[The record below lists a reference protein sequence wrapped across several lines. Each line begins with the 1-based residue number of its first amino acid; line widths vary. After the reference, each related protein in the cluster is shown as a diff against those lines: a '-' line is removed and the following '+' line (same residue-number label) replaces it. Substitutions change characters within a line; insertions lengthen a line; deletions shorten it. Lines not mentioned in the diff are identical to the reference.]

1 MCSSTLSGTTP
12 APRARG
18 RRPVGEVVL
27 GVDTHRDAH
36 VAAVLSLT
44 GAVLATDEFPATAAG
59 YRDLLKWARKLGVVG
74 RAGVE
79 GTGSYGASL
88 SRYLLAQ
95 GVDVIDVNWMDRA
108 DRRRRGKSDPLDAQN
123 AARAVLS
130 GRARARAKSGD
141 GPVQVARMY
150 KLTKA
155 SAVKARTQAINQ
167 LKAVLITADPALREE
182 LAGLGNAELLRTCAR
197 FADASSCAEA
207 GEESVL
213 QATRITLGWLAHRI
227 GQLSEQIRDVEA
239 RLARL
244 VERHAPQLLDVV
256 GIGPDTAVTLL
267 ITVGDNP
274 ERLDSEASFAALCGV
289 SPVERSSGRRQFR
302 RLNRGGDRQANAA
315 LHRIVFTR
323 LRVDPLTQDYYE
335 RRTKEGKTRREIVRC
350 LKRYAAREV
359 FHLVKQLPPA
369 PRS

>member
-1 MCSSTLSGTTP
+1 MSSTPL
-12 APRARG
+12 APQNRR
-18 RRPVGEVVL
+18 RRPAGEVVL

-36 VAAVLSLT
+36 VGAVLSVT
-44 GAVLATDEFPATAAG
+44 GAVLATGEFPATAAG
-59 YRDLLKWARKLGVVG
+59 YRDLLKWAKKLGAVR

-88 SRYLLAQ
+88 SRYLLTQ
-95 GVDVIDVNWMDRA
+95 GIDVFDVNWMDRA

-130 GRARARAKSGD
+130 GRASARAKAGD
-141 GPVQVARMY
+141 GPVQIARMY
-150 KLTKA
+150 KLTKV

-167 LKAVLITADPALREE
+167 LKAVLVAADPALREE
-182 LAGLGNAELLRTCAR
+182 LAGLGNAELFRACAR
-197 FADASSCAEA
+197 FAEVSGQEEG

-213 QATRITLGWLAHRI
+213 QATRIALGLLARRI
-227 GQLSEQIRDVEA
+227 GQLSEQIRDVDA
-239 RLARL
+239 RLTRL
-244 VERHAPQLLDVV
+244 VECHAPQLLDVV
-256 GIGPDTAVTLL
+256 GIGPDTAVALL

-323 LRVDPLTQDYYE
+323 LRVDPRTQDYYE
-335 RRTKEGKTRREIVRC
+335 RRIKEGKTRREIVRC
-350 LKRYAAREV
+350 LRGCSASLGR
-359 FHLVKQLPPA
+359 FP
-369 PRS
+369 

>member
-1 MCSSTLSGTTP
+1 M
-12 APRARG
+12 
-18 RRPVGEVVL
+18 
-27 GVDTHRDAH
+27 DTHRDAQL
-36 VAAVLSLT
+36 AAVLSLT
-44 GAVLATDEFPATAAG
+44 GAVLATDEFPATSAG
-59 YRDLLKWARKLGVVG
+59 YRDLLKWARKSGTVG

-95 GVDVIDVNWMDRA
+95 GVDVFDVNWMDRA

-130 GRARARAKSGD
+130 GRASGAKTGD
-141 GPVQVARMY
+141 GPVQIARMY
-150 KLTKA
+150 KLTKV

-167 LKAVLITADPALREE
+167 LKAVLVTADPVLREE
-182 LAGLGNAELLRTCAR
+182 LAGLGNAELLRTCALFTGVSSR
-197 FADASSCAEA
+197 EDAGA
-207 GEESVL
+207 ESVV
-213 QATRITLGWLAHRI
+213 QATRITLGLLAHRL
-227 GQLSEQIRDVEA
+227 GQLSEQIRDVET
-239 RLARL
+239 RLSRL
-244 VERHAPQLLDVV
+244 VEWHASQLLDVV
-256 GIGPDTAVTLL
+256 GIGPDTAVALL

-274 ERLDSEASFAALCGV
+274 ERLDNEASFAALCGV

-323 LRVDPLTQDYYE
+323 LRCDPRTQTYYE
-335 RRTKEGKTRREIVRC
+335 RRTQEGKTRRESIRC

-359 FHLVKQLPPA
+359 FNLVRPVPVTPSL
-369 PRS
+369 

>member
-1 MCSSTLSGTTP
+1 M
-12 APRARG
+12 
-18 RRPVGEVVL
+18 
-27 GVDTHRDAH
+27 
-36 VAAVLSLT
+36 AAVLSAT

-59 YRDLLKWARKLGVVG
+59 YRDLLKWARKSGVVR

-79 GTGSYGASL
+79 GTGSYGAAL

-95 GVDVIDVNWMDRA
+95 GVDVLDVNWMDRA

-130 GRARARAKSGD
+130 GRARARAKAGD

-150 KLTKA
+150 KPTKV

-167 LKAVLITADPALREE
+167 LKAVLITAEPALREE
-182 LAGLGNAELLRTCAR
+182 LAHLGNAELFRTCAR
-197 FADASSCAEA
+197 FADASSQEEG

-213 QATRITLGWLAHRI
+213 QATRVTLGLLAHRI
-227 GQLSEQIRDVEA
+227 GQLSEQIREVDV

-244 VERHAPQLLDVV
+244 VKCHAPQLLDVV
-256 GIGPDTAVTLL
+256 GVGPDTAVALL
-267 ITVGDNP
+267 ITVEDNP

-289 SPVERSSGRRQFR
+289 SPVERSSGRRQYR
-302 RLNRGGDRQANAA
+302 RLNCGGDRQANAA

-323 LRVDPLTQDYYE
+323 LRVDPRTQDYTSAGSKRARPGAKSSVASNATLLGRSSTWSNSYSQDPAYRGCRDGW
-335 RRTKEGKTRREIVRC
+335 RR
-350 LKRYAAREV
+350 A
-359 FHLVKQLPPA
+359 PPTGRH
-369 PRS
+369 P

>member
-1 MCSSTLSGTTP
+1 MSTSTVPGTSS
-12 APRARG
+12 APRTR
-18 RRPVGEVVL
+18 RRPAGEVVL
-27 GVDTHRDAH
+27 GVDTHRDVH
-36 VAAVLSLT
+36 MAAVLSAS

-59 YRDLLKWARKLGVVG
+59 YRDLLKCARKWGIVR

-95 GVDVIDVNWMDRA
+95 GIDVFDVNRMDRA

-123 AARAVLS
+123 AARSVLS
-130 GRARARAKSGD
+130 GRARARAKTGD
-141 GPVQVARMY
+141 GPVQIARMY
-150 KLTKA
+150 KLTKV

-167 LKAVLITADPALREE
+167 LKAVLVTADPVLREE
-182 LAGLGNAELLRTCAR
+182 LAGLGNAELFRTCAQFTGVSSR
-197 FADASSCAEA
+197 EDVDA
-207 GEESVL
+207 ESVV
-213 QATRITLGWLAHRI
+213 QATRITLGLLAHRI

-239 RLARL
+239 RLTRL
-244 VERHAPQLLDVV
+244 VKCHAPQLLDVV
-256 GIGPDTAVTLL
+256 GIGPDTAVALL
-267 ITVGDNP
+267 IAVGDNP
-274 ERLDSEASFAALCGV
+274 ERLDSEARFAALCGV

-323 LRVDPLTQDYYE
+323 LRVDPRTQDYYE
-335 RRTKEGKTRREIVRC
+335 RRVKEGKTRREFVRC

-359 FHLVKQLPPA
+359 FHLVRQLQPG

>member
-1 MCSSTLSGTTP
+1 MPSTSP
-12 APRARG
+12 APKTRR
-18 RRPVGEVVL
+18 RRPAGEVVL

-36 VAAVLSLT
+36 VASVLSAT

-59 YRDLLKWARKLGVVG
+59 YRALLKWARKSGTVR

-95 GVDVIDVNWMDRA
+95 GIDVFDVNWMDRA

-123 AARAVLS
+123 AARSVLS
-130 GRARARAKSGD
+130 GRARARAKTGD

-150 KLTKA
+150 KLTKV

-167 LKAVLITADPALREE
+167 LKAVLVTADPVLREE
-182 LAGLGNAELLRTCAR
+182 LAQLGNAELFRTCAL
-197 FADASSCAEA
+197 FADARGREDVGA
-207 GEESVL
+207 ESVA
-213 QATRITLGWLAHRI
+213 QATRITLALLAHRI
-227 GQLSEQIRDVEA
+227 GRLSEEIRDVEA
-239 RLARL
+239 RLTRL

-274 ERLDSEASFAALCGV
+274 ERLDSEAAFAALCGV
-289 SPVERSSGRRQFR
+289 SPVERSSGRRQYR

-323 LRVDPLTQDYYE
+323 LRVDPRTQDYYE
-335 RRTKEGKTRREIVRC
+335 RRIKEGKTRREIVRC
-350 LKRYAAREV
+350 LKRYAAGEV
-359 FHLVKQLPPA
+359 FHLLGSV
-369 PRS
+369 